1 MKKLP
6 MLILIVSLFVAGC
19 QSAATPTPVKT
30 AIPTAVKCT
39 EQGWADILTYLYD
52 FDEIVDNVDIKGD
65 ADALIAQLEEVKTSI
80 QDVSID
86 GCTEGARISITDGLD
101 NRITGMKFLF
111 EGNNASAVNY
121 MHYGLRQIVSARDGL
136 IKMGI
141 DFQYPKK

>member
-1 MKKLP
+1 MKKLTLSIFIA
-6 MLILIVSLFVAGC
+6 MFFIVGC

-39 EQGWADILTYLYD
+39 EQGWADILAYLYD

-65 ADALIAQLEEVKTSI
+65 ADAQVAQLEDIKASI
-80 QDVSID
+80 QAVSID
-86 GCTEGARISITDGLD
+86 GCTEGARISIIDGLD